1 MKKIRVAAYCRVSKG
16 GAEPEHSLQ
25 AQIAYYTEMIRLR
38 SDPSYQFVGVYA
50 EIASGL
56 NVKKRAQF
64 QKLLRD
70 CRKKKIDLIYTKS
83 ISRFARNTVDF
94 LVTIRQLR
102 KLGVDVFFEN
112 EHLYL
117 SRERTET
124 AMSIYAAFMEEESLQ
139 KSKSIRW
146 GLKSG
151 FASGNSRLASR
162 ICYGYT
168 HDESGKLIAEPQESE
183 IVRLIFD
190 LYLGGISLS
199 GISKELQ
206 RHGFLSPT
214 GKETWTPRAID
225 KLLSNEKY
233 TGNVLLQK
241 TYVPNPFTGAQE
253 ENQGVITQYLYEN
266 NHEGII
272 SKELFQAVQAE
283 KQKRA
288 KKKG

>member
-16 GAEPEHSLQ
+16 GMEPEHSLQ
-25 AQIAYYTEMIRLR
+25 AQITYYTEMIR
-38 SDPSYQFVGVYA
+38 SDPDYQLVGIYA

-56 NVKKRAQF
+56 NVKKRTQF

-70 CRKKKIDLIYTKS
+70 CKKRKIDLIYTKS

-94 LVTIRQLR
+94 LKAIRQLR

-139 KSKSIRW
+139 KSKSIKW

-151 FASGNSRLASR
+151 FASGNSRLANR
-162 ICYGYT
+162 VCYGYT
-168 HDESGKLIAEPQESE
+168 HDESGKLIAEPQEAE

-190 LYLGGISLS
+190 LYLGGMSLS

-206 RHGFLSPT
+206 RRGVPSPT

-241 TYVPNPFTGAQE
+241 TYVPNPFSGKQE
-253 ENQGVITQYLYEN
+253 ENQGKLTQFLYEN

-283 KQKRA
+283 KQRRA
-288 KKKG
+288 KKNG

>member
-16 GAEPEHSLQ
+16 GAEPEQSLQ
-25 AQIAYYTEMIRLR
+25 AQISFYTDMIR
-38 SDPSYQFVGVYA
+38 SDPNYQFVGVYA

-94 LVTIRQLR
+94 LVAIRQLR

-124 AMSIYAAFMEEESLQ
+124 AMSNYAAFMEEESLQ
-139 KSKSIRW
+139 KSKSIKW

-151 FASGNSRLASR
+151 FASGTSRLANR

-168 HDESGKLIAEPQESE
+168 HNESGKLIAEPQEAE
-183 IVRLIFD
+183 IVRLIFQ
-190 LYLGGISLS
+190 LYLDGMSLS
-199 GISKELQ
+199 GISKEL
-206 RHGFLSPT
+206 RKCGVPSPT

-233 TGNVLLQK
+233 IGNVLLQK
-241 TYVPNPFTGAQE
+241 TYVPIPYTGKQE
-253 ENQGVITQYLYEN
+253 ENCGIVTQYLYEN
-266 NHEGII
+266 NHKGII
-272 SKELFQAVQAE
+272 SEEIFNAVQAE
-283 KQKRA
+283 KQRRA
-288 KKKG
+288 RKNG